1 VSSSTE
7 SAGNLI
13 FPRVISAVLA
23 IVAFSSSYFGFQ
35 EVVFFGFPDGHI
47 TDYEKAV
54 TPALKA
60 LFATLVPFGVYFLT
74 VTVSSAAL
82 IRSKRCFGIVVAI
95 AVLILLVI
103 NLGIPWYFGT
113 YLALDNG
120 VGG

>member
-1 VSSSTE
+1 MSSSTE

-13 FPRVISAVLA
+13 FPRVISAILA
-23 IVAFSSSYFGFQ
+23 IAALSSCYFGFQ
-35 EVVFFGFPDGHI
+35 EVAFFGFPDGHI
-47 TDYEKAV
+47 TDYEKAA

-60 LFATLVPFGVYFLT
+60 LFATLAPFGVYFLT

-82 IRSKRCFGIVVAI
+82 IRSKGWFGVAAGC

-113 YLALDNG
+113 HLALDNG